1 MKKKPDFIQLWNPVI
16 SFCRIYAV
24 IPLRQSDKEPYF
36 ERCSGSLCWCL
47 LVASIYL
54 FGFVL
59 SVILVLDTFS
69 SSSKIIAN
77 ATFYLIYYVHCEM
90 TLNWIQVEN
99 LLIKHKIHLG
109 KVLVAQCWTIVIAT
123 LIMSHLENGCYI
135 ISAVIDAESLS
146 DTIHLFVNLAGKG
159 TDLNPYFGDYKDIY
173 GFFLIFV
180 ESLSEVAWI
189 SGDLIIALISIICRR
204 YYEALQEKLLS
215 DNHHSF
221 RQLEELRKLQLA
233 ISTLVHK
240 VAEVF
245 SPLILISVGCNVVYI
260 LAFLYSGLE
269 ADLFSPSFLVRLI
282 FTYSF
287 IYVVLRLIFSVFLAS
302 RLSEMPEKTI
312 DYLYSLPSI
321 VGSNSD
327 EQMIMIVQEIQ
338 SNPVSLGGSGFFVL
352 CKSSAAALFS
362 LIVTYEVVMLQLPR

>member
-1 MKKKPDFIQLWNPVI
+1 
-16 SFCRIYAV
+16 
-24 IPLRQSDKEPYF
+24 
-36 ERCSGSLCWCL
+36 
-47 LVASIYL
+47 
-54 FGFVL
+54 
-59 SVILVLDTFS
+59 
-69 SSSKIIAN
+69 
-77 ATFYLIYYVHCEM
+77 
-90 TLNWIQVEN
+90 
-99 LLIKHKIHLG
+99 
-109 KVLVAQCWTIVIAT
+109 
-123 LIMSHLENGCYI
+123 
-135 ISAVIDAESLS
+135 
-146 DTIHLFVNLAGKG
+146 LAGKG

-221 RQLEELRKLQLA
+221 RQLEELRQLQLA

-260 LAFLYSGLE
+260 LVFLYSGLE

-302 RLSEMPEKTI
+302 RLSEMVCILIHYFRMADKTVVDI
-312 DYLYSLPSI
+312 FLLIIHSRRKPSTTCTVYLRLLVPTLTI
-321 VGSNSD
+321 
-327 EQMIMIVQEIQ
+327 
-338 SNPVSLGGSGFFVL
+338 
-352 CKSSAAALFS
+352 K
-362 LIVTYEVVMLQLPR
+362 